1 MDKRQFLEQTI
12 DAVRNLDISDVI
24 RRYIDLPKR
33 ISGSELGLCPFHND
47 TRLGSFVVTPRK
59 GIFKCFSCGA
69 GGDAAK
75 FVSLYTGVNYVEAIF
90 EIALQERIIDYDDY
104 EEYFSKRRYTKKEIE
119 NIEKVYVEKDKE
131 RFKSNIADIRT
142 RDKVFNIFLDTLKL
156 KTEHQEYL
164 NNERKLSDEIIE
176 ERKYKSC
183 QYATDNFMER
193 FEEAMIENGL
203 PMETLERIPGFFQK
217 QVKGEWKWT
226 FAYNKGIFIPIRNAR
241 GEIVGLQIRRD
252 KKDEYRGR
260 YFWFSSSFAMYNDN
274 FQYGVSSGSPMDV
287 LYPNKEQLK
296 VLLSKEQKEELHP
309 DDIRPYQTLFI
320 TEGRFKSEAVV
331 EKIGSVCISVQGVGN
346 WRNIDKVIENVEK
359 QVKRNYPGFKGFTR
373 IYIAYDSDM
382 SYKYQVYEQLKKM
395 SDFLE
400 EKMDLALY
408 YLHWAEEYKGIDD
421 LLLNS
426 DCSNPEECGKLFTV
440 HRKEYWDSEYDKQ
453 LKKLMKKK
461 AVEYPKDLSQD
472 DLVRDIN
479 IEKEE

>member
-24 RRYIDLPKR
+24 SRYVDLPKR
-33 ISGSELGLCPFHND
+33 VSGGYLGLCPFHND

-75 FVSLYTGVNYVEAIF
+75 FVSLYSGKNYVESTF
-90 EIALQERIIDYDDY
+90 EIALQERIIDYEDY
-104 EEYFSKRRYTKKEIE
+104 EEYFAKRRYSKREVE
-119 NIEKVYVEKDKE
+119 NIERLYVEKDKE
-131 RFKSNIADIRT
+131 RFKSNIADIDT
-142 RDKVFNIFLDTLKL
+142 LDKVFNIFLDTLKL
-156 KTEHQEYL
+156 KKEHREYL
-164 NNERKLSDEIIE
+164 NSERMLSDEIIDK
-176 ERKYKSC
+176 RKYKSC
-183 QYATDNFMER
+183 QYATDIFMKK
-193 FEEAMIENGL
+193 FGEALREKDIPL
-203 PMETLERIPGFFQK
+203 KILEKIPGFFQK
-217 QVKGEWKWT
+217 QAKGEWVWT
-226 FAYNKGIFIPIRNAR
+226 FAYNKGIFIPIRNAE
-241 GEIVGLQIRRD
+241 GKIAGLQVRRD
-252 KKDEYRGR
+252 KKDEFRGR
-260 YFWFSSSFAMYNDN
+260 YFWFSSSFALYNDN
-274 FQYGVSSGSPMDV
+274 FEHGVSSGSPMDV
-287 LYPNKEQLK
+287 LYPDKQPNQ
-296 VLLSKEQKEELHP
+296 V
-309 DDIRPYQTLFI
+309 LFI
-320 TEGRFKSEAVV
+320 TEGRFKSEAVIQ
-331 EKIGSVCISVQGVGN
+331 KIGSVCISVQGVGN
-346 WRNIDKVIENVEK
+346 WRNIDRVIEKTEKNVKE
-359 QVKRNYPGFKGFTR
+359 NYPKFKGFTR

-408 YLHWAEEYKGIDD
+408 YLHWTEGYKGIDD

-426 DCSNPEECGKLFTV
+426 GCSNSEECGKLFTV

-453 LKKLMKKK
+453 LKELMKKK